1 MKPFHYCV
9 CVGARLSAAVHEI
22 LLPIMK
28 EIKNDLN
35 SVKDD
40 LNSVKNDLNSDLSSL
55 NETVSG
61 LIGDLEDYKQ
71 QTSNL
76 HNTHNQQLTQLYT
89 KMDTLDSKLD
99 SVNASM
105 REELRAIES
114 QLEGQQ
120 MQMTS
125 ELAGLQSNVTSEL
138 AGLNTTLQSST
149 QQLTHLSTDVDTLDS
164 KLDSVNVSIR
174 EDLRAIDSQLEEH
187 QTQTTSKLAGL
198 QTSLHYSTQQLTQLS
213 TNMNT
218 LHLNLNSVN
227 ASMREGFRAIDH
239 QHEEHKM
246 HITLELAEL
255 QKNVTSEVT
264 ELNTSLQAS
273 TQQLSI
279 DVDTLD
285 SKLDSVNVSMRVELR
300 AIESQ
305 LEEHQ
310 TQTTSELAG
319 LHLSLQSNT
328 QELTNLSIDVGT
340 LGSKLDTLDLNLNS
354 VNVTMREE
362 LRAIE
367 SQIEDHQMG
376 TTSELAELQGNVT
389 SELAELN
396 TTLQYG
402 TQQLTHLSTDVNTLD
417 SKLDSVNVSVREELR
432 AIESQLEEHQ
442 IRTTSVLAELQSN
455 VTSELAGL
463 HTSLQSNSQQL
474 THLSIDVDTL
484 DSKLDSVNVS
494 MREELRAIG
503 SQLEEHQTQTTS
515 ELAELQSNV
524 TAELN
529 TTLQSSTQ
537 QLTHLSIDMD
547 TLDSKLDSVNVSI
560 KEELRAIESQLE
572 EHQTQTTSKLAGL
585 HTSLQYSTQQQ
596 TQLSTNMD
604 TLDMNLKSV
613 NATMREELR
622 AIKSQLEEH
631 QMHTTS
637 ELAELQSNVTS
648 ELHTTIKTHTHNEQ
662 LITKMDTL
670 ESKFASVNASMREEL
685 RAIESEL
692 ETHETHTL
700 FTLAGLHSFLQ
711 SHTYTEELTEISTK
725 VDTLDLKL
733 DSVNNSDIL
742 IREDLS
748 CIKEDLS
755 SLNETM
761 NRISE
766 DVEEHDNHITTELT
780 NIDQTLHSLSLYTC
794 VGTGWRRVVYLNVT
808 DPNTNCPSGWQ
819 LTSYSKRT
827 CGRGSTVPLTCD
839 SVTFPVSGGDYTRV
853 CGKIIGYQ
861 YGHTDAFE
869 IYHSGQV
876 TTIEGAYVTGV
887 SLTHGSP
894 RQHIWTFAAGTHE
907 EDNDDEACPCD
918 TTYNINIPPF
928 VSGDYF
934 CESGVQSGST
944 SGFHPDDPL
953 WDGDG
958 CTASSTCCSFNS
970 PPYFTKQLPSP
981 TTDDVEVRICNYEG
995 SSEDVP
1001 IEFIELY
1008 VQ

>member
-1 MKPFHYCV
+1 
-9 CVGARLSAAVHEI
+9 
-22 LLPIMK
+22 MK

-55 NETVSG
+55 NETVSS

-120 MQMTS
+120 MQTTS

-138 AGLNTTLQSST
+138 AGLHTSLQSNT

-164 KLDSVNVSIR
+164 RLNALDSKMDSVNASMR
-174 EDLRAIDSQLEEH
+174 EELRAIESQLEEH

-198 QTSLHYSTQQLTQLS
+198 QTSLNYSTQQLTQLS

-218 LHLNLNSVN
+218 LHFSVN
-227 ASMREGFRAIDH
+227 ASMKEGFRTIES
-239 QHEEHKM
+239 QLEEHKM

-255 QKNVTSEVT
+255 QKNMTSEVT
-264 ELNTSLQAS
+264 ELNTPLQAS

-285 SKLDSVNVSMRVELR
+285 SKLDSVNVSMREDLR
-300 AIESQ
+300 AIDSQ

-310 TQTTSELAG
+310 TQTISELAG

-328 QELTNLSIDVGT
+328 QQLTNLSIDVDT
-340 LGSKLDTLDLNLNS
+340 LDSKLDTLDLNLNS

-367 SQIEDHQMG
+367 SQ
-376 TTSELAELQGNVT
+376 
-389 SELAELN
+389 
-396 TTLQYG
+396 
-402 TQQLTHLSTDVNTLD
+402 
-417 SKLDSVNVSVREELR
+417 
-432 AIESQLEEHQ
+432 LEEHQ
-442 IRTTSVLAELQSN
+442 MHTTSELAELQSN

-463 HTSLQSNSQQL
+463 HASLQSNSQQL

-484 DSKLDSVNVS
+484 DSKLDSVNAS
-494 MREELRAIG
+494 MREELRAIE

-515 ELAELQSNV
+515 EIAELQSTV

-547 TLDSKLDSVNVSI
+547 TLDLKLDSVNVSI

-585 HTSLQYSTQQQ
+585 HTSLQYSTQQL

-604 TLDMNLKSV
+604 TVHMNLNSV

-622 AIKSQLEEH
+622 AIESQLEEH

-648 ELHTTIKTHTHNEQ
+648 ELAGLQSNVTSELHTTIGTYTHNEQ

-670 ESKFASVNASMREEL
+670 DSKFTSVNASMREEL

-692 ETHETHTL
+692 ETHETHTM

-725 VDTLDLKL
+725 MDTLDSKL
-733 DSVNNSDIL
+733 DSVNNSGVL

-755 SLNETM
+755 SINGTM
-761 NRISE
+761 NKISE
-766 DVEEHDNHITTELT
+766 DVEEHDNHTTTELM
-780 NIDQTLHSLSLYTC
+780 NLFACGS
-794 VGTGWRRVVYLNVT
+794 VGWRRVVYLNMT

-827 CGRGSTVPLTCD
+827 CGKVSGGSTTCN
-839 SVTFPVSGGDYTRV
+839 SVTFPVSGGDYTRL
-853 CGKIIGYQ
+853 CGRIIAYQ
-861 YGHTDAFE
+861 NGQTDGFQA
-869 IYHSGQV
+869 YHGGAV
-876 TTIEGAYVTGV
+876 TTIDGAYVCGV

-894 RQHIWTFAAGTHE
+894 RQHIWTFAAGASETAYTWV
-907 EDNDDEACPCD
+907 DACPCD
-918 TTYNINIPPF
+918 ATINIAIPSF
-928 VSGDYF
+928 VGGDYF
-934 CESGVQSGST
+934 CESGVNSGSI
-944 SGFHPDDPL
+944 GHFHPDDPL
-953 WDGDG
+953 WDGRN
-958 CTASSTCCSFNS
+958 CIATSTCCSFNS
-970 PPYFTKQLPSP
+970 PPYFTKRLPSP
-981 TTDDVEVRICNYEG
+981 TTDDIEARLCDYDGHI
-995 SSEDVP
+995 SP